1 MVDWFRRKRII
12 VLSLSRRRHPDPIL
26 FFILALCVAFV
37 AFSLIEFIAT
47 KKKHDVVASS
57 NPNFGSIYISFIT
70 ASLLYHFS
78 LFFLYSFSNSYDEIG
93 NLDIVLISA
102 GFFLLFFSWPT
113 ISLSHPAHRPSLF
126 FLLDGWLLLSVIV
139 TLNLSPYSR
148 CARARLPC
156 RNKRILVSR
165 RFSFEIGKRSCCVTR
180 REIETQF
187 EFPRL
192 FVRNRRSPVWP
203 PLGQPK
209 SLGRR
214 SVSVRPTSDEW
225 GSASSHSLV
234 SSTHKPACCDFI
246 YSHQWVLPGI
256 LSPNIAQTLVG
267 VSDPIIS
274 FLSLLKKK
282 KKKKK
287 WMEHVGSEIKQRVS

>member
-180 REIETQF
+180 RERLKTNLN
-187 EFPRL
+187 FPAFLCGIDGARCGPPSASQ
-192 FVRNRRSPVWP
+192 RVWV
-203 PLGQPK
+203 G
-209 SLGRR
+209 GV
-214 SVSVRPTSDEW
+214 SVSVRPPTSEE
-225 GSASSHSLV
+225 
-234 SSTHKPACCDFI
+234 
-246 YSHQWVLPGI
+246 
-256 LSPNIAQTLVG
+256 AQARTL
-267 VSDPIIS
+267 
-274 FLSLLKKK
+274 
-282 KKKKK
+282 
-287 WMEHVGSEIKQRVS
+287 

>member
-102 GFFLLFFSWPT
+102 GFFLLFFHDR
-113 ISLSHPAHRPSLF
+113 LSHSRILRIDQVF
-126 FLLDGWLLLSVIV
+126 FFAGWLTAVICNRNFESFSIFSV
-139 TLNLSPYSR
+139 R
-148 CARARLPC
+148 ARA
-156 RNKRILVSR
+156 
-165 RFSFEIGKRSCCVTR
+165 F
-180 REIETQF
+180 
-187 EFPRL
+187 
-192 FVRNRRSPVWP
+192 
-203 PLGQPK
+203 
-209 SLGRR
+209 
-214 SVSVRPTSDEW
+214 
-225 GSASSHSLV
+225 
-234 SSTHKPACCDFI
+234 
-246 YSHQWVLPGI
+246 
-256 LSPNIAQTLVG
+256 TLQ
-267 VSDPIIS
+267 
-274 FLSLLKKK
+274 K
-282 KKKKK
+282 
-287 WMEHVGSEIKQRVS
+287 